1 MTERTMSD
9 RLVRP
14 EGRSKREGREVAGVR
29 RPGVF
34 HCHSMITETVLG
46 LAGVIRE
53 KLSWKSSLT
62 LQEQP
67 WWYRVLV
74 QTNYNVSQLYQ
85 HPVLI
90 MLVLYI
96 GICTNSEMYNL
107 LIQISVKK

>member
-1 MTERTMSD
+1 MSD
-9 RLVRP
+9 RLVRT

-46 LAGVIRE
+46 LSGVIKE

-62 LQEQP
+62 LEVQP
-67 WWYRVLV
+67 WSYCVLV

-85 HPVLI
+85 HPVLK

-96 GICTNSEMYNL
+96 GICTSSEMHNS